1 MANFASSVLATGQA
15 IFNQEFLN
23 KGEWRRNDWEA
34 VAQVMKGGIADPAL
48 AALRTSVSRT
58 VTAMLPIRTAEG
70 AGTTI
75 SHNHTGSAGDSTSVS
90 PSWSA
95 IVEDF
100 QISEKRS
107 NNNVF
112 TAAQMFASTLNDKIR
127 NILTRSNKA
136 LVAAM
141 IADRTLICSDGANG
155 TFETTVND
163 IYELP
168 GAYQEDYFSELRSVS
183 NANEY
188 YSNLLVLADTKAFQL
203 AKKTGAQGPANQTN
217 LAWQLD
223 GLNIVPTNS
232 DVLGAVKTFNGSTL
246 SAPLDGLAFV
256 PWIPLQNREKPLAA
270 LDLMQSVGDFAFIP
284 IPELG
289 INIAVHAY
297 AAGASTSGAGGA
309 TQDRITY
316 FEVFVYWAYVSSP
329 LSARRG
335 SDDSVVIGMGL
346 LP

>member
-90 PSWSA
+90 PSWAA

-112 TAAQMFASTLNDKIR
+112 TAAKMFASTLNDKIR

-155 TFETTVND
+155 QFETTVND

-168 GAYQEDYFSELRSVS
+168 GAYQQDYFSELRSVS

-203 AKKTGAQGPANQTN
+203 AKKTGAQGPANSEN

-232 DVLGAVKTFNGSTL
+232 DVLGAIKDFNGSTL
-246 SAPLDGLAFV
+246 SAPLDSLAFI
-256 PWIPLQNREKPLAA
+256 PWIPVQNREKPLAA
-270 LDLMQSVGDFAFIP
+270 LDPMQSVGDYAFIP

-289 INIAVHAY
+289 VNIAVHAY
-297 AAGASTSGAGGA
+297 AAGATTAGSGGA

-329 LSARRG
+329 LSTRRG

-346 LP
+346 LA